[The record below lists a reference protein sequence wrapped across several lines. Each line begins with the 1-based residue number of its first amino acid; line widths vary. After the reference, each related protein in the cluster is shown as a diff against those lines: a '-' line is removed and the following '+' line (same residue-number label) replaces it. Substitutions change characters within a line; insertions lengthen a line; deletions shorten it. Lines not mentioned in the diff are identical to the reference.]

1 MVASTAPLHLSIVRL
16 FLPSHIPKHISHAWH
31 PTPPPPSEITTARGG
46 STRDPSIPAPEKLAS
61 PTALPVNVAPRKEHA
76 SELPASAL
84 ASQTQKIVH
93 HQLANSDPQPPSLP
107 HLTSSA
113 IVANAAP
120 EDVDA
125 LGRFDAWLLEKGAS
139 VEQRRWGLLGLQL
152 DRRRAREDVKDNEG
166 ETELKEGEEA
176 KEKEEEEKK
185 EKEEEKIEA
194 EEEEKKKAEEEEKKK
209 EAEEEEEK
217 KEVEEEEKEAEDKKN
232 EAAGNQKMEKEAE
245 KTLPASKQN
254 NAAPQKTFARTYKA
268 ALGAKED
275 DEKKKK
281 KTTEQLD
288 TGKSRPG
295 WIALR
300 LGKKGTHVNQ

>member
-84 ASQTQKIVH
+84 VSQPQKIVH

-185 EKEEEKIEA
+185 EKEEE
-194 EEEEKKKAEEEEKKK
+194 
-209 EAEEEEEK
+209 EEK

-281 KTTEQLD
+281 ETTEQLD

-300 LGKKGTHVNQ
+300 LGKKGTHVDQ

>member
-16 FLPSHIPKHISHAWH
+16 FLPSHIPK
-31 PTPPPPSEITTARGG
+31 PSEITTARGG

-185 EKEEEKIEA
+185 EKEEGSRRRRR
-194 EEEEKKKAEEEEKKK
+194 EEGSRRGGQESGGQEE
-209 EAEEEEEK
+209 
-217 KEVEEEEKEAEDKKN
+217 
-232 EAAGNQKMEKEAE
+232 
-245 KTLPASKQN
+245 
-254 NAAPQKTFARTYKA
+254 
-268 ALGAKED
+268 
-275 DEKKKK
+275 
-281 KTTEQLD
+281 
-288 TGKSRPG
+288 
-295 WIALR
+295 
-300 LGKKGTHVNQ
+300 